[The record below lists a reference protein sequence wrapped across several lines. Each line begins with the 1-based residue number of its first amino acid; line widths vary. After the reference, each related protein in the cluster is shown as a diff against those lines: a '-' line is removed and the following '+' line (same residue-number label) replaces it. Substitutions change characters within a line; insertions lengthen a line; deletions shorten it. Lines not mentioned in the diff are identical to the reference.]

1 MRLSAKNYSFN
12 DRVKTARKTACF
24 TRIICQMLMDTCD
37 WSSRNEFKTRNI
49 CHHTENSSPNE
60 FDYQCYGAEN
70 EEQLSE
76 WSDPMN
82 SLSLNSRISPLHFEH
97 PVYEFEVAYES
108 PLLKDGEM
116 FTACSPMEPLS
127 MVNKTSDAHLEGDTD
142 NLDCTKVNELQYMDH
157 RFISLSDVNDVKSFL
172 SVSSPDSKENYF
184 EEPLANEWPVQTD
197 GIYDDNDDYVKPFQS
212 MVKAHGSGLAAMI
225 NGKSIIDSK
234 FRNCDISTGGT
245 NMSNQHASQILKS
258 KKNISSEKNILKH
271 PDMLTRNCQ
280 NLQVNHDSYAG
291 HRSVKHPSVSESHYV
306 KALNDHEYTLKLR
319 PTSLSSENGDCV
331 FKRSNSVP
339 SFLEL
344 LLRCQTKLNP
354 NLGSDCLLSS
364 VGVLG
369 PPRLNCRSVKQQ
381 CTRRRNDKSRTQI
394 HHSRCR
400 SSAYVTG
407 ESALTRSTKSE
418 RSKDMLKM
426 ELPSSEQMGV
436 DHILTDGF
444 GLDSCPWVDVGLHG
458 HRFDIFEGDLVE
470 DDITEE
476 HNDWLQEEHRQEDEY
491 LKSYLRKL

>member
-1 MRLSAKNYSFN
+1 
-12 DRVKTARKTACF
+12 
-24 TRIICQMLMDTCD
+24 MDTCD
-37 WSSRNEFKTRNI
+37 WSSRNEFKTHNI

-60 FDYQCYGAEN
+60 FDNYQCYGAEN
-70 EEQLSE
+70 EEQLFE

-116 FTACSPMEPLS
+116 FTACSPTEPLS
-127 MVNKTSDAHLEGDTD
+127 MANETFNAHLKGETD
-142 NLDCTKVNELQYMDH
+142 NLDCPKVDELQYVDH
-157 RFISLSDVNDVKSFL
+157 RSISLSDVNDVKSFL

-197 GIYDDNDDYVKPFQS
+197 GIYDDNDDYVKSFQS

-225 NGKSIIDSK
+225 NGKGISDSK
-234 FRNCDISTGGT
+234 FRNCDISVGGT
-245 NMSNQHASQILKS
+245 NMSNQHAIQILKS
-258 KKNISSEKNILKH
+258 KKNISSEKNILKL

-280 NLQVNHDSYAG
+280 NLQVNRDSYSR
-291 HRSVKHPSVSESHYV
+291 HKSSVRYPSVSEVHYAE
-306 KALNDHEYTLKLR
+306 ALNDHEYTLKLR
-319 PTSLSSENGDCV
+319 PTSLSSENGDRV
-331 FKRSNSVP
+331 FKRSNSAP
-339 SFLEL
+339 SILEL

-369 PPRLNCRSVKQQ
+369 PPPSNCRSVKQQ
-381 CTRRRNDKSRTQI
+381 CTRRRNDKKKPSCRTQI
-394 HHSRCR
+394 HRSRYH
-400 SSAYVTG
+400 SSAYRYITS
-407 ESALTRSTKSE
+407 ECALTRATKSE

-426 ELPSSEQMGV
+426 ELPSSPRADQMGV

-444 GLDSCPWVDVGLHG
+444 GLDSCPWVDGGLHG
-458 HRFDIFEGDLVE
+458 NRFDIFEGDLVE

-476 HNDWLQEEHRQEDEY
+476 HNDWVKFDRNETTYVCIGIIVRN
-491 LKSYLRKL
+491 